1 MYPIALE
8 QQYSKLFLSDFDQYA
23 KALLRVVRN
32 SNELSYT
39 NDLNTFRGSYTEDP
53 RLYKKIEH
61 QFRLI
66 KAWAIDKTNVEIT
79 KIVER
84 QLGETVATKLT
95 FNLSPDTTRQSKQDA
110 SVPIFPTISISEATS
125 ERIRNLVND
134 YVSTNMRLSQVAKDE
149 LFEKVQTQ
157 IYQGI
162 RKGSSYSTITEEILN
177 ANGGIARSK
186 AEFWAR
192 DQVGK
197 FFGTAT
203 RLQQTGSGI
212 QKYIWRCTHLNTR
225 DPHLKLD
232 NTLQSWDKRPKIL
245 YGSKTVECHP
255 GEDNRCRCFAR
266 PAIGDEPGVK
276 EWRDEWVAQSLD
288 LTLNDSNTV
297 IDVNNSLSKAQIV
310 EALRSI
316 NSVLDIQPKTT
327 KFRFYGIEKKH
338 PEFQRASGFYEPA
351 TGDIYL
357 KPGIDNAQTQVI
369 HEVFHKLDTELLSRA
384 GSKGHQTAEAAELMQ
399 AIRIT
404 TTFRELAKSK
414 PLNPT
419 ELRDW
424 AELSKESEWI
434 ARIFEQ
440 FIAFKTKDAKLL
452 KQISTRLSRFEALLG
467 YRIYLDQKELDN
479 VLPLIQNY
487 LTRTGLMR

>member
-8 QQYSKLFLSDFDQYA
+8 QQYSKLFLTDFDRYA
-23 KALLRVVRN
+23 KALLSTVRN
-32 SNELSYT
+32 SDELSYAP
-39 NDLNTFRGSYTEDP
+39 NLNKFKNSYTEDP
-53 RLYKKIEH
+53 KLVKKIEY
-61 QFRLI
+61 QFELI
-66 KAWAIDKTNVEIT
+66 KTWAIDKTNVEIA
-79 KIVER
+79 KIIER
-84 QLGETVATKLT
+84 RLGETVATKLT
-95 FNLSPDTTRQSKQDA
+95 FGLSPSVKRQTKQDA
-110 SVPIFPTISISEATS
+110 TDPVFPTILIPEATS
-125 ERIRNLVND
+125 EQIRSLVND

-149 LFEKVQTQ
+149 FFEKVQTQ

-212 QKYIWRCTHLNTR
+212 QKYIWCCTHLNTR
-225 DPHLKLD
+225 DQHLKLD

-245 YGSKTVECHP
+245 YGSKTTECHP
-255 GEDNRCRCFAR
+255 GEDNNCRCFAR

-288 LTLNDSNTV
+288 LTLNDHNTI

-338 PEFQRASGFYEPA
+338 PEFQRASGFYDPE

-357 KPGIDNAQTQVI
+357 KPGIDNAQVQII
-369 HEVFHKLDTELLSRA
+369 HEVFHKLDAELLSRA
-384 GSKGHQTAEAAELMQ
+384 GLRGHQTAEAAELMQ

-440 FIAFKTKDAKLL
+440 LVAFKTKDAKLL

-467 YRIYLDQKELDN
+467 YRIYLDQKELDT
-479 VLPLIQNY
+479 VLPLMQDY